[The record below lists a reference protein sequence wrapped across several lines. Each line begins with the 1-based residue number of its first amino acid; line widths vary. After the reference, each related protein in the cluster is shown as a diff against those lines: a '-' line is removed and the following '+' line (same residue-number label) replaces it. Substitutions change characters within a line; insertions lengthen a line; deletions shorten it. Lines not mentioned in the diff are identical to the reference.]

1 MSVIQKIREK
11 YAAVSI
17 AVIALSLIGFILM
30 DALSS
35 RSSLFTGN
43 QTVVGEVN
51 GEKINIQDFD
61 ANLNEMENNYRQQGM
76 EVNENMRQQLIEML
90 WNTKVDETLMNN
102 QYAKLGL
109 VFSSADLNDALY
121 GDNPPQVLAEQF
133 KNEKTGAYDAE
144 AARHFINSLRK
155 ILSDSL

>member
-43 QTVVGEVN
+43 QTVIGEVN
-51 GEKINIQDFD
+51 GEEINIKDFD
-61 ANLNEMENNYRQQGM
+61 ADLNDYENNYRQQGM
-76 EVNENMRQQLIEML
+76 ETATYRN
-90 WNTKVDETLMNN
+90 
-102 QYAKLGL
+102 
-109 VFSSADLNDALY
+109 AL
-121 GDNPPQVLAEQF
+121 EQ
-133 KNEKTGAYDAE
+133 
-144 AARHFINSLRK
+144 
-155 ILSDSL
+155 